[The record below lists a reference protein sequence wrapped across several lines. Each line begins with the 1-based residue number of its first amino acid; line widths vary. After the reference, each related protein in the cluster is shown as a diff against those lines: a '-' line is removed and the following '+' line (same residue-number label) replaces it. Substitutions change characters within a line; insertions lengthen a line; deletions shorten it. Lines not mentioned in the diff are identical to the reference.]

1 MKEVRRRAADR
12 PKPKRPLMGWV
23 AMKPSRRE
31 FLHFAA
37 GAGALAAVSRGAEAQ
52 SYPVRPITMIMP
64 IAAGSISDVAGRVMV
79 ERMRASLGQPI
90 IIENVS
96 GADGSI
102 GTRQAARARPDGYTI
117 IFGFVGAMVMN
128 AAFYTL
134 PYDVLNDFVAISPLV
149 KFSIVLFGRKTMP
162 AQNLNQLI
170 AWLKANPNKASAG
183 ITTVGLRLLNVFF
196 QNETGTQFTLV
207 PYRGTPPVM
216 QDLLTGQIDLWFGST
231 DQLPLAQAGSIKAYA
246 LTGDIRM
253 ALMPDLPTFAEMG
266 LPTISYPGWCGL
278 FAPKGTPKDI
288 IGKLNAAVVEALADT
303 TVRSRLLELGM
314 AVFPREEQT
323 PEALAALQKA
333 DAAKWWPIIKASG
346 IKAQ

>member
-1 MKEVRRRAADR
+1 
-12 PKPKRPLMGWV
+12 
-23 AMKPSRRE
+23 MKPSRRK

-37 GAGALAAVSRGAEAQ
+37 GAGALAAVSRDAEAQ
-52 SYPVRPITMIMP
+52 TFPSRPITMIMP
-64 IAAGSISDVAGRVMV
+64 IAAGSISDVVGRVIV
-79 ERMRASLGQPI
+79 ERMRASLHQPI

-102 GTRQAARARPDGYTI
+102 GTRQGARARPDGYTI

-128 AAFYTL
+128 AAFYSL
-134 PYDVLNDFVAISPLV
+134 PYDVLNDFVAVSPLV
-149 KFSIVLFGRKTMP
+149 KFSVVLFGRKTMP
-162 AQNLNQLI
+162 AQNLNELI

-183 ITTVGLRLLNVFF
+183 ITTVGFRLLNVFF

-216 QDLLTGQIDLWFGST
+216 QDLLAGQIDLWFGST
-231 DQLPLAQAGSIKAYA
+231 DQFPLVRQGSIKAYA
-246 LTGDIRM
+246 VASDIRM
-253 ALMPDLPTFAEMG
+253 ALAPDIPTFVEMG
-266 LPTISYPGWCGL
+266 LPTISYPGWSGL

-288 IGKLNAAVVEALADT
+288 INKLNAAVVEALADT
-303 TVRSRLLELGM
+303 AVRSRLLDLGM

-323 PEALAALQKA
+323 PVALAALQRA